1 MAGQSAIKISNS
13 CKLWKCHVHDKGSIL
28 GVLVWLLVN
37 SYKRFS
43 WVIRTDLVCEKEEKE
58 VPKEL
63 VEGTRKRMYMVAG
76 LDPIRRG
83 TSPPCN

>member
-1 MAGQSAIKISNS
+1 MAGQLAIKISNL

-28 GVLVWLLVN
+28 EVLVRLLVN
-37 SYKRFS
+37 SYKRFT

-63 VEGTRKRMYMVAG
+63 VEGTRKRMYMVAR